1 MKNKKNIK
9 TIFIITGI
17 ILVIIICIVFMKYYN
32 SDDAPVKLNMDIK
45 EKKVTSYLI
54 KLSIKK
60 GTLTN
65 KGLTLVINNDTKR
78 KYHYCSHYNIEYKK
92 NGRWYEVVANIDD
105 SNESIC
111 PIIQS
116 GEIQEQVIDWEK
128 LYGILPKGYYRIGK
142 TFGTD
147 IYGTKNIYTVAYF
160 EIK

>member
-1 MKNKKNIK
+1 
-9 TIFIITGI
+9 
-17 ILVIIICIVFMKYYN
+17 
-32 SDDAPVKLNMDIK
+32 MDIK

-54 KLSIKK
+54 KLSIKE

-105 SNESIC
+105 SSESIC

-116 GEIQEQVIDWEK
+116 GEIHI
-128 LYGILPKGYYRIGK
+128 
-142 TFGTD
+142 T
-147 IYGTKNIYTVAYF
+147 
-160 EIK
+160 